1 MRAVIVSAAVGF
13 FFSILFTPVA
23 IRGFTRLKAGQPI
36 RLTPGHTWVELPDVS
51 YAVTVKPGIDSTP

>member
-1 MRAVIVSAAVGF
+1 MSR
-13 FFSILFTPVA
+13 
-23 IRGFTRLKAGQPI
+23 RGRLLDAAGQLI